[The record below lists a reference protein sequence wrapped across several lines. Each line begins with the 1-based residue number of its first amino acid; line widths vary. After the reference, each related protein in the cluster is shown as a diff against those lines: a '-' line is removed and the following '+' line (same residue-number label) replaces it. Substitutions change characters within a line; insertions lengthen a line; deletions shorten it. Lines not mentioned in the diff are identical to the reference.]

1 MHMAG
6 LRFQSVDTRKHWKTP
21 GILFLTFATHPSQ
34 FICFLTQM
42 TGGGPLQ
49 ASPNLLLLA
58 IKPKYLHASGTNS
71 VKMSSPSKTSPAINV
86 LHLIS
91 IEMRHL
97 NAFLDSS
104 RVQHRE
110 VRKWMC
116 LLDPKTSSKLLQSD
130 SSCYCQLLL
139 RLDQWT
145 RLQLEPERQASAP
158 PSHLPL
164 CMGEAMDCCRGNCG
178 QPEEASSTRERRGL
192 ANDGLE
198 PLSV

>member
-1 MHMAG
+1 M
-6 LRFQSVDTRKHWKTP
+6 
-21 GILFLTFATHPSQ
+21 LFNSDDW
-34 FICFLTQM
+34 
-42 TGGGPLQ
+42 GSPLQ
-49 ASPNLLLLA
+49 ASPNLLLLT

-104 RVQHRE
+104 RVQHGE

-164 CMGEAMDCCRGNCG
+164 CRGKLWTVAGETVVNQKKLQAPEKGEVWLMMDLNH
-178 QPEEASSTRERRGL
+178 
-192 ANDGLE
+192 
-198 PLSV
+198 